1 MNRNRPHI
9 CIFLWIAAVLIP
21 IPVFFLVSCSTKKA
35 VVEPLYLS
43 VGLSRSELQ
52 NLTYYP
58 VDWNE
63 RLIELEFSQPIDTS
77 TVRGNLSFSDKD
89 GPLDSKCQVLCF
101 DRKIIL
107 GFLPGFQMKQGWK
120 YFITISTRFRSTT
133 GVGFPSTTVVEIRTS
148 APGLLTGDGSSQR
161 NAIVCIS
168 DIHMGEARAAAG
180 HYCWFSENASA
191 LENLLDSVLASK
203 SVRQLVILGDLFD
216 EWVVP
221 YRMTPF
227 DTSSGVYNSSDYFHS
242 VANSPVNAP
251 VISRLKAIAASGVI
265 QLIYVPGNHD
275 MLLTQQVLEEIIPG
289 VSWQGNITSPGN
301 YSPVDEIIME
311 HGHRFDLFNC
321 QQPLVNPTHILPPG
335 YFISRLQAEGLWET
349 GGGKA
354 REIKSAN
361 GSVEFLIAWISAIA
375 YLEAEYSLTLN
386 PDSSNIVMSG
396 IDGYPGTLSYSGV
409 QSMYAASIENDWDA
423 TQTQNGVPL
432 HIPVLAGLLDGGT
445 DLYPVASLEY
455 LSSAAPKHYRMAV
468 LGHTH
473 KPELLVYPA
482 GKNYQGVYANSG
494 SWVNSSLT
502 KQAVRTYLVI
512 WPGQWTGSD
521 LDVVSLY
528 QYNLNS
534 GSGNTNPGYVPVLMD
549 EESIE
554 LTN

>member
-1 MNRNRPHI
+1 MKSHR
-9 CIFLWIAAVLIP
+9 IFLWIVMSIISGAGLI
-21 IPVFFLVSCSTKKA
+21 LSSCTNKKV
-35 VVEPLYLS
+35 VVEPVYLS
-43 VGLSRSELQ
+43 VEVSRSEMQ
-52 NLTYYP
+52 NGTYYP
-58 VDWNE
+58 LDCNE
-63 RLIELEFSQPIDTS
+63 RSIELEFSQPIDTS
-77 TVRGNLSFSDKD
+77 TVRGNLSFADKD
-89 GPLDSKCQVLCF
+89 GSLDSKCKILCF
-101 DRKIIL
+101 NRKIIL

-120 YFITISTRFRSTT
+120 YFITISTGLKSTT
-133 GVGFPSTTVVEIRTS
+133 SVTFPSTTVVDIRTS
-148 APGLLTGDGSSQR
+148 APGLFMGNDPSQR
-161 NAIVCIS
+161 NAIICIS

-180 HYCWFSENASA
+180 HYCWFSENAAA

-216 EWVVP
+216 EWVIP
-221 YRMTPF
+221 YRMIPF
-227 DTSSGVYNSSDYFHS
+227 DTASGIYNSSDYFHS

-251 VISRLKAIAASGVI
+251 VISRLKAIAASGAI

-275 MLLTQQVLEEIIPG
+275 MLLTQQILEEIIPG
-289 VSWQGNITSPGN
+289 VAWQGNITGLGN

-321 QQPLVNPTHILPPG
+321 PQPLVNPGHILPPG

-349 GGGKA
+349 GGGKG
-354 REIKSAN
+354 REVKSVN

-375 YLEAEYSLTLN
+375 YLEAHYSITLN
-386 PDSSNIVMSG
+386 PDSSNIVMRG

-409 QSMYAASIENDWDA
+409 QNMYAASIENVWEA
-423 TQTQNGVPL
+423 TQTQNGVPV
-432 HIPVLAGLLDGGT
+432 HIPVIAGLLDGGT

-455 LSSAAPKHYRMAV
+455 LSTSSPKHYRMAV

-482 GKNYQGVYANSG
+482 GQNYQGIYANSG

-502 KQAVRTYLVI
+502 KQAVRTYLMI

-528 QYNLNS
+528 QYNLNNT
-534 GSGNTNPGYVPVLMD
+534 GSNSVYLPVLLD
-549 EESIE
+549 EESI
-554 LTN
+554 LRGK